1 MSTAFDLVDFMEE
14 NNLYKSGTSDIDLSA
29 LAKLLEVPQKD
40 LAKAFDINESQ
51 ISRGTE
57 RTDGNV
63 YIKQWMGVFNLLS
76 TQIKQTE
83 PTADKERIRLK
94 MSRWL
99 KTPNMHFKNDTPL
112 EVMISGKA
120 RKVLKLLEQITG

>member
-40 LAKAFDINESQ
+40 LAKAFDITESQ